1 MGCDLCA
8 NRRCPSNPN
17 FAPLGR
23 TLFFLIL
30 VQQGLR
36 DKHQLSRAI
45 RSAALPPDLAS
56 EPPRSPRT
64 SKTSLRQATPNVSRS
79 GSTGACSLRVST
91 ALRQHCPSSALPFVC
106 TVWICTDRFGLG
118 RWSASPTLHHCRSAL
133 CATFTNCRSILAAQ
147 CTGDRDSH
155 QPTRAR
161 TTTPA
166 ITPII
171 QPR

>member
-23 TLFFLIL
+23 TLFFLIP

-56 EPPRSPRT
+56 EPQLSPRT

-91 ALRQHCPSSALPFVC
+91 ALRLHCL
-106 TVWICTDRFGLG
+106 D
-118 RWSASPTLHHCRSAL
+118 LHRSVRL
-133 CATFTNCRSILAAQ
+133 RPLVSFTNTAPLSLRAVCDL
-147 CTGDRDSH
+147 H
-155 QPTRAR
+155 QLPQHSRCSVHWGS
-161 TTTPA
+161 
-166 ITPII
+166 
-171 QPR
+171 